1 MKRRVKGDGK
11 GICGAAGV
19 PAEVGHAGV
28 HLDALNGELNPED
41 GLLGD
46 LDEIAPL
53 VASVGNDEQV
63 LRGKEIPVEKV
74 SNAVDTSHFLVRH
87 ETEAD
92 LPAGRQSQSFQC
104 HCSIEARAN
113 S

>member
-1 MKRRVKGDGK
+1 
-11 GICGAAGV
+11 
-19 PAEVGHAGV
+19 
-28 HLDALNGELNPED
+28 
-41 GLLGD
+41 
-46 LDEIAPL
+46 
-53 VASVGNDEQV
+53 
-63 LRGKEIPVEKV
+63 
-74 SNAVDTSHFLVRH
+74 VDTSHFLVRH